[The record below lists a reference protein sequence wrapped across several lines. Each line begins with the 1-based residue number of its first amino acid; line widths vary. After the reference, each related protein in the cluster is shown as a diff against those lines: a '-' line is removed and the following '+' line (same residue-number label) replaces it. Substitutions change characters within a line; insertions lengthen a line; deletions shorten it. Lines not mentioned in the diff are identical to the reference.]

1 MHTSRVGFALSLA
14 LIALTLGLVAGC
26 GAGKMHM
33 ASSAIAA
40 GQAPSMP
47 SAPPPLDRSLFD
59 RNPNG
64 ALTEESLQKILAAP
78 IELELPARVGLI
90 PIMTAKDWRGP
101 GPDDRVPSGVEPL
114 INELRKSPH
123 FTLMTQT
130 MVIPSGALGMEALRE
145 IAARYRLRYV
155 MLYRE
160 VLANDSILTAVA
172 WGYATVVG
180 ALFLPGKR
188 QEVWGYT
195 ELSMFDVKTGTLMF
209 TTRRAVAAS
218 QSTNQWHQK
227 QKLEKLTSRAIAK
240 FAPDL
245 ARDVLNDLEDFAN
258 AAIAENQRRARG
270 PELVTLPA
278 GPTVAQ

>member
-1 MHTSRVGFALSLA
+1 MSLSPRGRAAALLVICLLA
-14 LIALTLGLVAGC
+14 AAC
-26 GAGKMHM
+26 GARPQYASARM
-33 ASSAIAA
+33 APAA
-40 GQAPSMP
+40 AD
-47 SAPPPLDRSLFD
+47 APPPPPLERSLFARD
-59 RNPNG
+59 PQG
-64 ALTEESLQKILAAP
+64 ALTEDALQQILAAP
-78 IELELPARVGLI
+78 IELDLPARVGVV
-90 PIMTAKDWRGP
+90 PVVTATDWRGP
-101 GPDDRVPSGVEPL
+101 NPDYLRVPAGVAPFVRKLRGSEP
-114 INELRKSPH
+114 
-123 FTLMTQT
+123 FTLVTEIMP
-130 MVIPSGALGMEALRE
+130 IPSGALGMEALRE

-155 MLYRE
+155 VLYRE
-160 VLANDSILTAVA
+160 VIATKSTVGPIA